1 MRDTIQGL
9 IADIGGTNARF
20 ALVNAA
26 ANITNEIILKC
37 DSYSSINEAI
47 SAYLQ
52 QVDLKSAPKRASL
65 AIAGP
70 VKGDQINMTNHPWSF
85 SIKAL
90 KDEFGFEKLTV
101 MNDFEAVAFA
111 IPFLEDKYL
120 EKIGGGAAVELENKA
135 VIGPGTGLGAALL
148 IAKKDKSGFQ
158 VVPGEGGHVTMPARN
173 QREFDIIHYL
183 EHHKYSHVSG
193 ERVCSGK
200 GLLNLYDT
208 IRVLDDKMDRPAL
221 TPEQITKKAM
231 DKSCEICVECLA
243 LMVRFLGR
251 LASNMALMVNA
262 YGGVYIAGG
271 IAPQLIDYIKASDFR
286 AEYWSKGRYKE
297 YMRAIPTYIVTH
309 PYVAFEGLRQDVL
322 S

>member
-1 MRDTIQGL
+1 
-9 IADIGGTNARF
+9 
-20 ALVNAA
+20 
-26 ANITNEIILKC
+26 
-37 DSYSSINEAI
+37 
-47 SAYLQ
+47 
-52 QVDLKSAPKRASL
+52 
-65 AIAGP
+65 
-70 VKGDQINMTNHPWSF
+70 
-85 SIKAL
+85 
-90 KDEFGFEKLTV
+90 
-101 MNDFEAVAFA
+101 MN
-111 IPFLEDKYL
+111 L
-120 EKIGGGAAVELENKA
+120 
-135 VIGPGTGLGAALL
+135 
-148 IAKKDKSGFQ
+148 
-158 VVPGEGGHVTMPARN
+158 
-173 QREFDIIHYL
+173 
-183 EHHKYSHVSG
+183 
-193 ERVCSGK
+193 VCSGK